1 MSDSSSQESILTG
14 EAGAGPYNEP
24 NISISYTPAR
34 KVIDYATLLGLV
46 FSIALIGV
54 AIYIGQSN
62 ANFYNIPSIMI
73 VILGTISV
81 TTTSYSISE
90 IIMTWK
96 IISKTLFRRVQSP
109 SRLARELLDMVV
121 LAKKNGILALSGADS
136 QFKKDPFLQ
145 RAAQIVTD
153 GYTPEDLERMMS
165 QEIDMLAD
173 RHHRAA
179 GILKRAAEI
188 APAMGLIGT
197 LVGLVQML
205 ADLDNPSAIGPAMA
219 VALLTTFY
227 GAIMGTVVISPLA
240 GKLENNSNDEVTIKN
255 LIVTAMMGIA
265 KQENPRRVE
274 MLLNSELPPAERIRY
289 FD

>member
-1 MSDSSSQESILTG
+1 MSDHTATQDSLSANDTG
-14 EAGAGPYNEP
+14 TNSD
-24 NISISYTPAR
+24 NNVTLSYTPPR
-34 KVIDYATLLGLV
+34 KVLDYATLLGLV
-46 FSIALIGV
+46 FSLALIAI

-62 ANFYNIPSIMI
+62 ANFFNIPSVLI
-73 VILGTISV
+73 VIMGTILV

-90 IIMTWK
+90 IVMTWK
-96 IISKTLFRRVQSP
+96 IIGKTFFKQVQSP

-121 LAKKNGILALSGADS
+121 LAKKKGILALSNADAEFS
-136 QFKKDPFLQ
+136 QDPFLQ
-145 RAAQIVTD
+145 KSAQIVTD
-153 GYTPEDLERMMS
+153 GYTPEDLELMMG

-179 GILKRAAEI
+179 GILRRAAEV

-240 GKLENNSNDEVTIKN
+240 GKLENNSNDEIMLKS
-255 LIVTAMMGIA
+255 LILTAMMGIA
-265 KQENPRRVE
+265 RQENPRRVE
-274 MLLNSELPPAERIRY
+274 MQLNSELPPAERIRY

>member
-1 MSDSSSQESILTG
+1 MSDHTATQDSLSANDTG
-14 EAGAGPYNEP
+14 TNSD
-24 NISISYTPAR
+24 NNVTLSYTPPR
-34 KVIDYATLLGLV
+34 KVLDYATLLGLV
-46 FSIALIGV
+46 FSLALIAI

-62 ANFYNIPSIMI
+62 ANFFNIPSVLI
-73 VILGTISV
+73 VIMGTILV

-90 IIMTWK
+90 IVMTWK
-96 IISKTLFRRVQSP
+96 IIGKTFFKQVQSP

-121 LAKKNGILALSGADS
+121 LAKKKGILALSNADAEFS
-136 QFKKDPFLQ
+136 QDPFLQ
-145 RAAQIVTD
+145 KSAQIVTD
-153 GYTPEDLERMMS
+153 GYTPEDLELMMG

-179 GILKRAAEI
+179 GILKRAAEV

-240 GKLENNSNDEVTIKN
+240 GKLENNSNDEIMLKS
-255 LIVTAMMGIA
+255 LILTAMMGIA
-265 KQENPRRVE
+265 RQENPRRVE
-274 MLLNSELPPAERIRY
+274 MQLNSELPPAERIRY

>member
-1 MSDSSSQESILTG
+1 MSDHTATQDSLSANDTG
-14 EAGAGPYNEP
+14 TNSD
-24 NISISYTPAR
+24 NTVTLSYTPPR
-34 KVIDYATLLGLV
+34 KVLDYATLLGLV
-46 FSIALIGV
+46 FSLALIAI

-62 ANFYNIPSIMI
+62 ANFFNVPSVLI
-73 VILGTISV
+73 VIMGTILV

-90 IIMTWK
+90 IVMTWK
-96 IISKTLFRRVQSP
+96 IIGKTFFKQVQSP

-121 LAKKNGILALSGADS
+121 LAKKKGILALSNADAEFS
-136 QFKKDPFLQ
+136 QDPFLQ
-145 RAAQIVTD
+145 KSAQIVTD
-153 GYTPEDLERMMS
+153 GYTPEDLELMMG

-179 GILKRAAEI
+179 GILKRAAEV

-240 GKLENNSNDEVTIKN
+240 GKLENNSNDEIMLKS
-255 LIVTAMMGIA
+255 LILTAMMGIA
-265 KQENPRRVE
+265 RQENPRRVE
-274 MLLNSELPPAERIRY
+274 MQLNSELPPAERIRY